1 MRPALGSPLIRLF
14 LLAST
19 AAASGLAQRQI
30 PLDTPAGQRFAD
42 YFDHAWEHPAGTPL
56 RCEVIHSEA
65 RLEFGQDYWSE
76 YDFTVRL
83 AQIDPA
89 AERDSMV
96 GVRVT
101 TLEPASRRTYFF
113 SSATVPDVA
122 PGVEVSPKI
131 KASIKAS
138 GGGVLNFGAG
148 RYRIDWLFQ
157 LLNGQSC
164 RTSWTLRTD
173 PAPELPGRL
182 AAGEAGTLN
191 LKEWAGF
198 PTVQGGTSRRATI
211 LLHAM
216 PRRGARNRVHIAPRE
231 IAALLGCLRTLLAS
245 GRYNSARIVVF
256 QYYRTKIVLE
266 VNSID
271 PAGFSRV
278 ADALEAVDIGTID
291 VSTLQ
296 RANTRDEFLSG
307 LVLREENAEPPS
319 QDVFLL
325 GFTRAFSDRWSVDWP
340 TRAALPFRL
349 FYLAVTYQGETPQ
362 DAISQLVRKAGGHVV
377 AVYNPRQLGKFLHT
391 MPGSSPD
398 LADAKK

>member
-173 PAPELPGRL
+173 PALELPGRL
-182 AAGEAGTLN
+182 AAGEAGT
-191 LKEWAGF
+191 
-198 PTVQGGTSRRATI
+198 
-211 LLHAM
+211 
-216 PRRGARNRVHIAPRE
+216 RGQSWRV
-231 IAALLGCLRTLLAS
+231 
-245 GRYNSARIVVF
+245 
-256 QYYRTKIVLE
+256 
-266 VNSID
+266 
-271 PAGFSRV
+271 
-278 ADALEAVDIGTID
+278 
-291 VSTLQ
+291 
-296 RANTRDEFLSG
+296 
-307 LVLREENAEPPS
+307 
-319 QDVFLL
+319 
-325 GFTRAFSDRWSVDWP
+325 
-340 TRAALPFRL
+340 
-349 FYLAVTYQGETPQ
+349 
-362 DAISQLVRKAGGHVV
+362 
-377 AVYNPRQLGKFLHT
+377 T
-391 MPGSSPD
+391 MPS
-398 LADAKK
+398 LI

>member
-122 PGVEVSPKI
+122 PGVEVSAQS

-138 GGGVLNFGAG
+138 GGGVLNFGTG

-182 AAGEAGTLN
+182 QAGEAGALDV
-191 LKEWAGF
+191 KQWAGF
-198 PTVQGGTSRRATI
+198 PTAPGGASRRATI
-211 LLHAM
+211 LLHAT
-216 PRRGARNRVHIAPRE
+216 PRRGIRDRVHIPPQD
-231 IAALLGCLRTLLAS
+231 IAALMGCLRSLLAT

-256 QYYRTKIVLE
+256 QFYRTSLVLE
-266 VNSID
+266 INSLD
-271 PAGFSRV
+271 PAGFRHV
-278 ADALEAVDIGTID
+278 ADALEAVDNGTID

-296 RANTRDEFLSG
+296 RANTRDDFLAR
-307 LVLREENAEPPS
+307 LVLREQSVEPPC
-319 QDVFLL
+319 QDVYLL
-325 GFTRAFSDRWSVDWP
+325 GFARGFANSWGIDWP
-340 TRAALPFRL
+340 AGSKLPFRL
-349 FYLAVTYQGETPQ
+349 SYLAITYQGTTPQ

-377 AVYNPRQLGKFLHT
+377 AVYNARQLGKFLRT
-391 MPGSSPD
+391 MPATLPD
-398 LADAKK
+398 LVDAKK